1 MHINYLAII
10 IAAVA
15 QFIIGAI
22 WYMPLFGNLWGKI
35 HGMEKVSKEDRQKMM
50 KSMGP
55 FLALQFLVDRTQKAA
70 VAVLGTVA
78 IVSLTRPRCS
88 NSWCLS
94 SEKLAK
100 AMAAFFWVGFVVP
113 TQVSGVIFGG
123 TNPKWIVA
131 KILVQ
136 AGASFL
142 CLEVAAAIIWAM
154 L

>member
-1 MHINYLAII
+1 MIDINYLAIF

-22 WYMPLFGNLWGKI
+22 WYMPLFGKLWGKI
-35 HGMEKVSKEDRQKMM
+35 HGMEKVSKEEQQKMM

-55 FLALQFLVDRTQKAA
+55 FLVIQFLVTL
-70 VAVLGTVA
+70 VTTFVLA
-78 IVSLTRPRCS
+78 IFIAYQPTW
-88 NSWCLS
+88 N
-94 SEKLAK
+94 AY
-100 AMAAFFWVGFVVP
+100 AMASFFWVGFVVP

-123 TNPKWIVA
+123 TKPKWIVA

-136 AGASFL
+136 AGGSLL
-142 CLEVAAAIIWAM
+142 CLEVAAAIIRTM

>member
-10 IAAVA
+10 IAAIA

-35 HGMEKVSKEDRQKMM
+35 HGMEKVSKEERQKMM
-50 KSMGP
+50 KSMWP
-55 FLALQFLVDRTQKAA
+55 FLALQFLVTL
-70 VAVLGTVA
+70 VTTFVLA
-78 IVSLTRPRCS
+78 IFITYQPTW
-88 NSWCLS
+88 N
-94 SEKLAK
+94 AY
-100 AMAAFFWVGFVVP
+100 AMAAFFWIGFVVP

-123 TNPKWIVA
+123 TKPKWIVA

-136 AGASFL
+136 AGGSFL
-142 CLEVAAAIIWAM
+142 CLEVAAAIIRAM

>member
-22 WYMPLFGNLWGKI
+22 WYMPLFGNLWGEI
-35 HGMEKVSKEDRQKMM
+35 HGMEKVSKEERQKMM

-55 FLALQFLVDRTQKAA
+55 FLALQFLVTL
-70 VAVLGTVA
+70 VTTFVLA
-78 IVSLTRPRCS
+78 IFIANQPTW
-88 NSWCLS
+88 N
-94 SEKLAK
+94 AY
-100 AMAAFFWVGFVVP
+100 AMAAFFWIGFVLP

-123 TNPKWIVA
+123 TKSKWIVA

-136 AGASFL
+136 AGGSLL
-142 CLEVAAAIIWAM
+142 CLEVAAAIIRAM

>member
-10 IAAVA
+10 IASVA

-55 FLALQFLVDRTQKAA
+55 FLGLQFLLTLVTTF
-70 VAVLGTVA
+70 VLA
-78 IVSLTRPRCS
+78 IFIEYQPTW
-88 NSWCLS
+88 N
-94 SEKLAK
+94 AY
-100 AMAAFFWVGFVVP
+100 AMAAFFWIGFVIP

-123 TNPKWIVA
+123 TNPKWIVT

-142 CLEVAAAIIWAM
+142 CLEVAAAIIRAM

>member
-55 FLALQFLVDRTQKAA
+55 FLALQFLVTL
-70 VAVLGTVA
+70 VTTFVLA
-78 IVSLTRPRCS
+78 IFITYQPTW
-88 NSWCLS
+88 N
-94 SEKLAK
+94 AY

-142 CLEVAAAIIWAM
+142 CLEVAAAIIW
-154 L
+154 

>member
-22 WYMPLFGNLWGKI
+22 WYMPLFGKLWGKI
-35 HGMEKVSKEDRQKMM
+35 HGMEKVSKEEQQKMM

-55 FLALQFLVDRTQKAA
+55 FLVLQFLVTL
-70 VAVLGTVA
+70 VMTFVLA
-78 IVSLTRPRCS
+78 IFITYQPTW
-88 NSWCLS
+88 N
-94 SEKLAK
+94 AY
-100 AMAAFFWVGFVVP
+100 AMAAFLWVGFVVP

-131 KILVQ
+131 KILIQ
-136 AGASFL
+136 AGASLL
-142 CLEVAAAIIWAM
+142 CLEVAAAIIKAM